1 MPAREIIRELT
12 EEADTLGAKKKWDK
26 GLGQGREKIF
36 EVRRVYN
43 DVNFIDEFMTPEFI
57 EKARKHGFQ
66 NLTLDK
72 LIALKH
78 ADIL

>member
-1 MPAREIIRELT
+1 MRDTGLKPNTDELIGMKVQGIT
-12 EEADTLGAKKKWDK
+12 PEYVKSMQAAGFKELDCDELIGAKV
-26 GLGQGREKIF
+26 QG
-36 EVRRVYN
+36 V
-43 DVNFIDEFMTPEFI
+43 TPEFI